1 LSAPI
6 ALALDAPDLE
16 TAIAWAKIVDGQV
29 STLKIGLE
37 TYLRDGLH
45 GVRAIQAAA
54 PNCQLFLDLK
64 LHDIPNT
71 VAGACRSIS
80 VLNPKYLTVHALG
93 GAEMVSKAAEAL
105 PGTLITAVTVLT
117 SMDQDQ
123 LSELNLGDAAQL
135 AMGLARVAV
144 AAGARALVCSP
155 HEVKSIR
162 ALVGPEI
169 TLVTPGVR
177 LAGNDLGDQKRV
189 STPGQALA
197 DGADLLV
204 IGRPITGPWK
214 RDGVEG
220 VAAALGNVLS
230 HLRSYNE

>member
-155 HEVKSIR
+155 HE
-162 ALVGPEI
+162 
-169 TLVTPGVR
+169 
-177 LAGNDLGDQKRV
+177 DLGDQKRV